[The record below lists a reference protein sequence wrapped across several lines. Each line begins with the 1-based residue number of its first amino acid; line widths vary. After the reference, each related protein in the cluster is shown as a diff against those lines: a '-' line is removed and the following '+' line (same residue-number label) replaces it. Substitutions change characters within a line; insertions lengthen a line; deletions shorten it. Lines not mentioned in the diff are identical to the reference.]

1 MEEDFLWDVIN
12 LLHKNRKVKLEF
24 SFEDIRDMV
33 MQLPEGELY
42 DAISECLLSK
52 VQSDEIT
59 ELPEFAK
66 GMKVIKQMKREKANT
81 SYTGVKHSHQNVEKF
96 IGNLSKS

>member
-33 MQLPEGELY
+33 M
-42 DAISECLLSK
+42 
-52 VQSDEIT
+52 
-59 ELPEFAK
+59 
-66 GMKVIKQMKREKANT
+66 
-81 SYTGVKHSHQNVEKF
+81 
-96 IGNLSKS
+96 

>member
-1 MEEDFLWDVIN
+1 M
-12 LLHKNRKVKLEF
+12 
-24 SFEDIRDMV
+24 
-33 MQLPEGELY
+33 
-42 DAISECLLSK
+42 
-52 VQSDEIT
+52 QSDEIT

-96 IGNLSKS
+96 IGNLSKI